1 MRPPKC
7 RRRRAGAICGGTA
20 PRRDRPANSTGG
32 RCPANSTSGHCPAP
46 ALRVGNG
53 RRGRGPG
60 LWRRTDGHGAAAPSA
75 AMTTSGALHFPGTAP
90 ILGVR
95 RPPATTVLCARYAGS
110 GPCRQHMGR
119 PPPPA
124 AARRRPPPPAAPHSR
139 ESPAPGSDQKSPLS
153 SASCSRLGRRGRRP
167 ASERAARARRPPISA
182 WPCRRAR
189 RRMAP
194 PAFRLCRASRTPTR
208 ARCNPGSRRG
218 RAAQQ
223 EAQGLPRCPAGLL
236 PPPPPRRWFKSA
248 SAAGGP
254 A

>member
-124 AARRRPPPPAAPHSR
+124 AARRASLAGKPRAGLGPEVTPQFRLVLPPWETGPSTCERAGGAGTAAANFGLALPPGAPPDGASGIQALQSVTHADSRALQPGQPARPRCATGGAGPAALPRRAPPAPAAP
-139 ESPAPGSDQKSPLS
+139 PLV
-153 SASCSRLGRRGRRP
+153 
-167 ASERAARARRPPISA
+167 
-182 WPCRRAR
+182 
-189 RRMAP
+189 
-194 PAFRLCRASRTPTR
+194 
-208 ARCNPGSRRG
+208 
-218 RAAQQ
+218 
-223 EAQGLPRCPAGLL
+223 
-236 PPPPPRRWFKSA
+236 
-248 SAAGGP
+248 
-254 A
+254 

>member
-124 AARRRPPPPAAPHSR
+124 AARRRPPRLTRGKAPRRARTRSHPSVPPRAPALGDGAVDLR
-139 ESPAPGSDQKSPLS
+139 
-153 SASCSRLGRRGRRP
+153 ASGRRGHGGRQFRP
-167 ASERAARARRPPISA
+167 GLAA
-182 WPCRRAR
+182 
-189 RRMAP
+189 
-194 PAFRLCRASRTPTR
+194 
-208 ARCNPGSRRG
+208 G
-218 RAAQQ
+218 RAAGWRLRHSGSA
-223 EAQGLPRCPAGLL
+223 ERHARRLARAATRAAGAAALRNRRRRACRAALPGSSRPRL
-236 PPPPPRRWFKSA
+236 PPLV
-248 SAAGGP
+248 
-254 A
+254 